1 MLLCPKPAQPSVTP
15 SPCHSPPLVTLLPS
29 ALLRPQSREER
40 KVEQYVK
47 MFSSMEAQQARPRR
61 KEEEAEAGQG
71 GRGKKKT
78 GRLSSS
84 LQWDDT

>member
-1 MLLCPKPAQPSVTP
+1 M
-15 SPCHSPPLVTLLPS
+15 
-29 ALLRPQSREER
+29 
-40 KVEQYVK
+40 EQYVK

-61 KEEEAEAGQG
+61 KEEEAEVGQS

-84 LQWDDT
+84 LPWEDT

>member
-1 MLLCPKPAQPSVTP
+1 MFQMPAP
-15 SPCHSPPLVTLLPS
+15 SPCYALPPLPS
-29 ALLRPQSREER
+29 AVPQSREER

-61 KEEEAEAGQG
+61 KEEEVEVGQG

-84 LQWDDT
+84 LQWEDT

>member
-1 MLLCPKPAQPSVTP
+1 MSKASSTI
-15 SPCHSPPLVTLLPS
+15 CHSLPVTLLPLSLSSPS